1 MNDYPR
7 PGWNPSIRS
16 PIDWTIKKLEEYLPR
31 RPFAV
36 YENGSFVVWQGS
48 EELSANG
55 CDEILTGVV
64 THHPDFRVRRHSSG
78 DFLVTFK
85 GGVGSL
91 VSGELVQEHLATLKA
106 EANSSGRL
114 PSEIIQGTSGDDDID
129 LIAGLYARALLYR
142 DAESPVVVKVCI

>member
-7 PGWNPSIRS
+7 SGWNPSIKS

-36 YENGSFVVWQGS
+36 YENGSFVVWQRS
-48 EELSANG
+48 EELTVSE
-55 CDEILTGVV
+55 CDEILIGVI
-64 THHPDFRVRRHSSG
+64 THYPDFKVRRHPSG

-91 VSGELVQEHLATLKA
+91 VSGELMQEHVVVLKS
-106 EANSSGRL
+106 EANSLGKL
-114 PSEIIQGTSGDDDID
+114 PSEIIQGSSGDGDID

-142 DAESPVVVKVCI
+142 DAESPAVVKVCT